1 MADGFVRRI
10 LHVDLTEGRHEVEQ
24 PTEAFYRKYLGGSA
38 MGMYYIL
45 RALPGRV
52 DPLGPENVLTLMVSA
67 LTGAPISGQSR
78 MTANAL
84 SPLADGIG
92 DSQCGGFFPAEL
104 RFAGFDGLVIRGKA
118 SQPVYLWLHDGQAE
132 LRPAAHLWGKTTAEV
147 ADLLKAE
154 LKDDKIEIAQIGPS
168 GEKLVRLA
176 AIINMDNRA
185 NGRTGLGAVM
195 GSKNLKA
202 VVVRGSSK
210 KLPWSDSARLNEL
223 AKWGAAEVPN
233 NADVLGLRD
242 YGTAS
247 VVAFQNSIGSLPT
260 FNYSAGQYADF
271 EMISGEKMADTILKE
286 NDTCYACTV
295 RCKRV
300 VEAEFLQQAVERR
313 FGGPEY
319 ETIATFGSYCGVND
333 LQAIALANQ
342 ICNSHGLDTIGT
354 GATVAWAMEC
364 FTHGLLTEKEIGF
377 PAPFGD
383 AQAMVRLTGMI
394 ARREGFG
401 DVLANGSRKAAEMLG
416 KGREYL
422 ITVKGAEAPAHMP
435 QSKRSLGLIYAVNP
449 FGADHQSSEHDPMVE
464 DGAADFY
471 MGRLKALG
479 FDKTIEPRS
488 LGPEKV
494 RFALKGQQFYSFLDS
509 ACLCQFVWGPAWT
522 LYGPDE
528 TVDFVRSATGWK
540 DFTLEELLAVG
551 ERRINMMRA
560 MNARLGLDRTADALP
575 EKFYAPLAG
584 DGPTGGISL
593 SHEEIRSA
601 LDEYYRQAGWD
612 VQSGNPTGST
622 LTRLGLSWMLES
634 ETQPN

>member
-10 LHVDLTEGRHEVEQ
+10 LHVDLTEGTLEVEQ

-52 DPLGPENVLTLMVSA
+52 DPLGPENVLTMMVSA

-78 MTANAL
+78 MTANAI
-84 SPLADGIG
+84 SPLTDGIG
-92 DSQCGGFFPAEL
+92 DSQCGGFFPAEM

-132 LRPAAHLWGKTTAEV
+132 LRPATHLWGKTTAE
-147 ADLLKAE
+147 ATDLLKAE
-154 LKDDKIEIAQIGPS
+154 LKDDKIEIAQIGPA

-176 AIINMDNRA
+176 AIMNMDNRA

-210 KLPWSDSARLNEL
+210 KLPWSDPARLNEL

-242 YGTAS
+242 YGTAG
-247 VVAFQNSIGSLPT
+247 VVVFQNDIGSLPT
-260 FNYSAGQYADF
+260 FNYNAGQFADF
-271 EMISGEKMADTILKE
+271 ESISGEKLADTLLKE
-286 NDTCYACTV
+286 NDTCFACTV

-300 VEAEFLQQAVERR
+300 VEGEFLQQAVEKR

-319 ETIATFGSYCGVND
+319 ETIATFGSYCGVKD
-333 LQAIALANQ
+333 LKAVALANQ
-342 ICNSHGLDTIGT
+342 LCNVYGLDTIGT

-364 FTHGLLTEKEIGF
+364 FTNGVLTAADIGF
-377 PAPFGD
+377 AAPFGD
-383 AQAMVRLTGMI
+383 AQAMVRLTEMI
-394 ARREGFG
+394 ARRQGFG
-401 DVLANGSRKAAEMLG
+401 DVLANGSRKAADKLG
-416 KGREYL
+416 KGQPYL

-435 QSKRSLGLIYAVNP
+435 QSKRSLGLVYAVNP

-464 DGAADFY
+464 DGAAELY
-471 MGRLKALG
+471 MGRLKDLG
-479 FDKTIEPRS
+479 FEKTIEPRS
-488 LGPEKV
+488 LGPDKV

-522 LYGPDE
+522 LYGPAD
-528 TVDFVRSATGWK
+528 TVDFVRAATGWQ
-540 DFTLEELLAVG
+540 DFTLAELMAVG

-560 MNARLGLDRTADALP
+560 MNARLGLDRRADALP
-575 EKFYAPLAG
+575 EKFYTPLSG
-584 DGPTGGISL
+584 EGPTAGISL
-593 SHEEIRSA
+593 SRDEIQSA
-601 LDEYYRQAGWD
+601 LEEYYRQAAWD
-612 VQSGNPTGST
+612 SQTGNPTSET
-622 LTRLGLSWMLES
+622 LSRLGLSWIEES
-634 ETQPN
+634 ESLAS